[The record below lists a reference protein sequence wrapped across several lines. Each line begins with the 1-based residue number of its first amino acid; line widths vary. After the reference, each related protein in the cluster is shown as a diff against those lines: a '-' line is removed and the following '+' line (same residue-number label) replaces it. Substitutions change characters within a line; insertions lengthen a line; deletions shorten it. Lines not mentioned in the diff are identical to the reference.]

1 MTLHL
6 RDDFRA
12 ALESGALRDALAPAP
27 TTFEALFGLRG
38 EVHRQAANRRT
49 LRIDADGAKSYFAK
63 LHDGVGWG
71 EIAKSLLSAKAP
83 VLGARNEY
91 EACQALAG
99 AGVAAPTAAAFGERG
114 RNPARRKS
122 FVVCD
127 ALVGYAS
134 LEDVVR
140 CWTARPP
147 PVELKRRLVVAV
159 AGLARAMHEAGVQH
173 RDFYL
178 AHLHAEAGKLAAGE
192 VDLAVIDLH
201 RARRRQPLP
210 ERWRRRDLAAL
221 LYSAV
226 QLPLTRMDRRRFVA
240 AYCRGLSQSAAAR
253 TAGFWRRVERRAQ
266 RLQQRALA
274 SGVAGAL
281 PPPRDDLTHRTPG
294 CSPPPATVASI
305 GRFADLGRAPALP
318 FRVDADFGSG
328 GQRVVC
334 SATLR
339 SQPGR
344 RFVAAAMIDGQ
355 RAVLKAF
362 FGPRA
367 QSDFGRERRGV
378 AALQA
383 ARLPTPKLL
392 ASGRGGGALVLA
404 FEYME
409 GRAPTAADGEAVLA
423 LLAQLHDR
431 GLRQRD
437 LHLGN
442 FLVCDGRLLAI
453 DGGGI
458 RAGRATK
465 RRRTEDAARLL
476 AEFDIDEATQA
487 EAAALACQGAE
498 ASTAIDTERL
508 AVATARARRRRVAR
522 EMAKSVRDCT
532 PYAVRR
538 ENTRTVVLARGDD
551 DPTLLAV
558 VADPEGAVANGEV
571 VKRGNTASVVRVG
584 GLVVKR
590 YRAKGVW
597 HRLRQRWRGRAR
609 RAWQVG
615 HGLLLAGLATPRPR
629 ALIECPRAQRGE
641 AVAYLVLDHAPGPV
655 LDEWPSAPESVADAM
670 RALFDQWRELRFSHG
685 DTKASNFICRDG
697 TVSVVDLDAAVF
709 HRFRWSHAR
718 RHRRDKARWRRNWE
732 AH

>member
-12 ALESGALRDALAPAP
+12 ALEAGALRDALAPAP

-49 LRIDADGAKSYFAK
+49 LRIDADGGKSYFAK

-71 EIAKSLLSAKAP
+71 EIAKSLLSAKPP

-91 EACQALAG
+91 EACKALAD
-99 AGVAAPTAAAFGERG
+99 AGVAAPTAAAFGEQG
-114 RNPARRKS
+114 RNPATRKS

-140 CWTARPP
+140 CWTARPS

-178 AHLHAEAGKLAAGE
+178 AHLHAKVRKLAAGE
-192 VDLAVIDLH
+192 VELAVIDLH
-201 RARRRQPLP
+201 RARRRKPLP

-221 LYSAV
+221 LYSAA
-226 QLPLTRMDRRRFVA
+226 QLPLTRMDRRVFVA
-240 AYCRGLSQSAAAR
+240 AYCRGLSRSAAAR

-281 PPPRDDLTHRTPG
+281 PPPRDGQTHRTPG
-294 CSPPPATVASI
+294 CPPTATVASI

-318 FRVDADFGSG
+318 FRVDVDFGKG

-367 QSDFGRERRGV
+367 QRDFVRERRGV

-383 ARLPTPKLL
+383 ERLPTPKLL
-392 ASGRGGGALVLA
+392 ASGKGGGALVLA

-458 RAGRATK
+458 RAGRATR

-476 AEFDIDEATQA
+476 AEFGIDEAPQA
-487 EAAALACQGAE
+487 KAAALACQGAE
-498 ASTAIDTERL
+498 ASTAIDPERL

-532 PYAVRR
+532 PYAVGR
-538 ENTRTVVLARGDD
+538 ENGRTVVLARGDD

-558 VADPEGAVANGEV
+558 VADPEGAVANGEM
-571 VKRGNTASVVRVG
+571 VKRGNTAWVVRVG
-584 GLVVKR
+584 DLVVKR
-590 YRAKGVW
+590 YCAKGVW

-615 HGLLLAGLATPRPR
+615 HGLRLAGLATPRPR

-641 AVAYLVLDHAPGPV
+641 AAAYLVLDYEPGPG
-655 LDEWPSAPESVADAM
+655 LDEWPSAPEGVADAM

-685 DTKASNFICRDG
+685 DTKASNFICRNG
-697 TVSVVDLDAAVF
+697 AVSVVDLDAAIF
-709 HRFRWSHAR
+709 HRFRWRHAR
-718 RHRRDKARWRRNWE
+718 RHRRDKARWQRNWE

>member
-12 ALESGALRDALAPAP
+12 AVEAGALRDALAPAP
-27 TTFEALFGLRG
+27 TTFEALLGLRG

-49 LRIDADGAKSYFAK
+49 LRIDADGGKSYFAK

-83 VLGARNEY
+83 VLGARKEY
-91 EACQALAG
+91 EACKALAD

-140 CWTARPP
+140 CWTVRPP
-147 PVELKRRLVVAV
+147 SVELKRRLVVAV

-178 AHLHAEAGKLAAGE
+178 AHLYAEAHKLAAGE
-192 VDLAVIDLH
+192 VELAVIDLH

-221 LYSAV
+221 LYSAA
-226 QLPLTRMDRRRFVA
+226 QLPLTRMDQRRFVA
-240 AYCRGLSQSAAAR
+240 AYCRGLSRSAAAR
-253 TAGFWRRVERRAQ
+253 TAGFWRRVERRAR

-274 SGVAGAL
+274 SGVASAL
-281 PPPRDDLTHRTPG
+281 PPPRDGQTHRTPD
-294 CSPPPATVASI
+294 CPPTATVASI
-305 GRFADLGRAPALP
+305 GRFADLGRTPALP
-318 FRVDADFGSG
+318 FRVDVDFGKG

-367 QSDFGRERRGV
+367 QRGFVRERRGV

-404 FEYME
+404 FEHME
-409 GRAPTAADGEAVLA
+409 GHAPTAADGEAVLA
-423 LLAQLHDR
+423 LLARLHDR

-458 RAGRATK
+458 RAGRATR

-476 AEFDIDEATQA
+476 AEFGIDEAPQA
-487 EAAALACQGAE
+487 EAAALACQDA
-498 ASTAIDTERL
+498 ASTAIDPERL

-532 PYAVRR
+532 PYAVWR
-538 ENTRTVVLARGDD
+538 ENGRTVVLARGDD
-551 DPTLLAV
+551 DPTLLTV

-571 VKRGNTASVVRVG
+571 VKRGNTAWVVRVG
-584 GLVVKR
+584 DLVVKR
-590 YRAKGVW
+590 YCAKGVW
-597 HRLRQRWRGRAR
+597 HRLRQRQRSRAR

-615 HGLLLAGLATPRPR
+615 HGLRLAGVATPRPR

-641 AVAYLVLDHAPGPV
+641 AVAYLVLDHEPGPA
-655 LDEWPSAPESVADAM
+655 LDEWSSAPESVADAM

-685 DTKASNFICRDG
+685 DTKASNFICRNG
-697 TVSVVDLDAAVF
+697 AVSVVDLDAAVF
-709 HRFRWSHAR
+709 HRFRWRHAR
-718 RHRRDKARWRRNWE
+718 RHRRDKARWRRNWA